1 MQKLFSEFSPSSIS
15 DWKNKFLNDIKESTF
30 ESYIWQNENGFDIQ
44 PLYNSESLSH
54 SYLPAFTHSNWDV
67 CVSSG
72 SSDSKTLNSQLL
84 NQLARGANSISI
96 NCSNINLIQA
106 LDGILLN
113 YIQSTFYIDNQSAN
127 PLFNYLSNHYNL
139 NELNIS
145 ILPIIFNNENDL
157 KNWAN
162 NKSLFNDF
170 AGINTIGV
178 NLYLSHNQNCLA
190 YYEIA
195 LIFSALVEQ
204 LEFLSKKDE
213 ISNSKIVIKTGVNSD
228 YFIQIAKLRAIRRL
242 WNNLKI
248 VYNCKNDIHLIVE
261 TTLTN
266 KSISDS
272 YNNLIRSSIESMAA
286 IAGGCN
292 ELIVS
297 EFDTL
302 NPTDKILS
310 ERLAINQQLVLKDE
324 SYFDKIADVSCGS
337 FYIESITDAIAS
349 KALETFKR
357 FENEGGY
364 FKCIAKS
371 IFFNEINIQAKHQQ
385 DKINNQEKVSV
396 GVNRFK
402 NELENLE
409 FSPNQIESLSN
420 LYINNP
426 SLNFELNNYLK
437 PK

>member
-30 ESYIWQNENGFDIQ
+30 ESYIWQNENGFDIE
-44 PLYNSESLSH
+44 PFYNSESLSH

-67 CVSSG
+67 CVNSS
-72 SSDSKTLNSQLL
+72 SSDSKALNSELL

-127 PLFNYLSNHYNL
+127 PLFNYLSDHYNL

-162 NKSLFNDF
+162 NKSLFNGFD
-170 AGINTIGV
+170 GIKTIGV

-204 LEFLSKKDE
+204 LEFLSKKDK

-248 VYNCKNDIHLIVE
+248 VYNCNNDIHLIVE

-272 YNNLIRSSIESMAA
+272 YNNLIRSTIESMAA

-310 ERLAINQQLVLKDE
+310 ERLAVNQQLILKDE

-364 FKCIAKS
+364 FKCIEKS

-385 DKINNQEKVSV
+385 DKINNQEEVSV

-409 FSPNQIESLSN
+409 FSQNQIESLSN
-420 LYINNP
+420 LCINNP
-426 SLNFELNNYLK
+426 GLNFELNNYLK
-437 PK
+437 S

>member
-1 MQKLFSEFSPSSIS
+1 M
-15 DWKNKFLNDIKESTF
+15 
-30 ESYIWQNENGFDIQ
+30 
-44 PLYNSESLSH
+44 
-54 SYLPAFTHSNWDV
+54 
-67 CVSSG
+67 
-72 SSDSKTLNSQLL
+72 
-84 NQLARGANSISI
+84 
-96 NCSNINLIQA
+96 
-106 LDGILLN
+106 
-113 YIQSTFYIDNQSAN
+113 
-127 PLFNYLSNHYNL
+127 
-139 NELNIS
+139 
-145 ILPIIFNNENDL
+145 
-157 KNWAN
+157 
-162 NKSLFNDF
+162 
-170 AGINTIGV
+170 
-178 NLYLSHNQNCLA
+178 SHNQNCLA

-204 LEFLSKKDE
+204 LEFLSKKDK
-213 ISNSKIVIKTGVNSD
+213 ISTSKIVIKTGVNSD

-248 VYNCKNDIHLIVE
+248 VYNCNNDIHLIVE

-272 YNNLIRSSIESMAA
+272 YNNLIRSTIESMAA

-297 EFDTL
+297 EFDSL

-310 ERLAINQQLVLKDE
+310 ERLAVNQQLILKDE

-337 FYIESITDAIAS
+337 YYIESITDAIAS

-364 FKCIAKS
+364 FKCIEKS

-385 DKINNQEKVSV
+385 DKINNQEEVSV

-409 FSPNQIESLSN
+409 FSQNQIESLSN

-426 SLNFELNNYLK
+426 GLNFELNNYLK
-437 PK
+437 S

>member
-1 MQKLFSEFSPSSIS
+1 MQKLFSEFSSSSIS
-15 DWKNKFLNDIKESTF
+15 DWKIKFLNDLKESTF
-30 ESYIWQNENGFDIQ
+30 ESYIWQNDNGFDIE
-44 PLYNSESLSH
+44 PFYNSESLSH

-67 CVSSG
+67 CVNSS
-72 SSDSKTLNSQLL
+72 SSDSKTLNSELL

-127 PLFNYLSNHYNL
+127 PLFNYLSDHYNL

-162 NKSLFNDF
+162 NKSIFNGFD
-170 AGINTIGV
+170 GIKTIGV

-204 LEFLSKKDE
+204 LEFLSKKDK

-248 VYNCKNDIHLIVE
+248 VFNCNNDIHLIVE

-272 YNNLIRSSIESMAA
+272 YNNLIRSTIESMAA

-297 EFDTL
+297 EFDSL

-310 ERLAINQQLVLKDE
+310 ERLAVNQQLILKDE

-364 FKCIAKS
+364 FKCIEKS

-385 DKINNQEKVSV
+385 DKINNQEEVSV

-409 FSPNQIESLSN
+409 FSQNQIESLSN
-420 LYINNP
+420 LCINNP
-426 SLNFELNNYLK
+426 GLNFELNNYLK
-437 PK
+437 S

>member
-15 DWKNKFLNDIKESTF
+15 DWKKKFLNDIKESTF
-30 ESYIWQNENGFDIQ
+30 ESYIWQNENGFDIE
-44 PLYNSESLSH
+44 PFYNSESLSH

-67 CVSSG
+67 CVNSS
-72 SSDSKTLNSQLL
+72 SSDSKTLNSELL

-113 YIQSTFYIDNQSAN
+113 YIQSTFYIDNQSASS
-127 PLFNYLSNHYNL
+127 LFNYLSDHYNL

-145 ILPIIFNNENDL
+145 ILPILFNNENDL

-162 NKSLFNDF
+162 NKSLFNGFD
-170 AGINTIGV
+170 GIKTIGV

-204 LEFLSKKDE
+204 LEFLSKKE
-213 ISNSKIVIKTGVNSD
+213 QISNSKIVIKTGVNSD

-248 VYNCKNDIHLIVE
+248 VYNCNNDIHLIVE

-272 YNNLIRSSIESMAA
+272 YNNLIRSTIESMAA

-297 EFDTL
+297 EFDRL

-310 ERLAINQQLVLKDE
+310 ERLAVNQQLILKDE
-324 SYFDKIADVSCGS
+324 SYFDKISDVSCGS

-364 FKCIAKS
+364 FKCIEKS

-385 DKINNQEKVSV
+385 DKINNQEEVSV

-420 LYINNP
+420 LCINNP
-426 SLNFELNNYLK
+426 GLNFELNNYLK
-437 PK
+437 S

>member
-30 ESYIWQNENGFDIQ
+30 ESYIWQNENGFDIE
-44 PLYNSESLSH
+44 PFYNSESLSH
-54 SYLPAFTHSNWDV
+54 TYLPAFTHSNWDV

-72 SSDSKTLNSQLL
+72 SSDSKTLNSELL

-127 PLFNYLSNHYNL
+127 PLFNYLSDHYNL

-162 NKSLFNDF
+162 NKSLFNGFD
-170 AGINTIGV
+170 GIKTIGV

-204 LEFLSKKDE
+204 LEFLSKKDK

-248 VYNCKNDIHLIVE
+248 VYNCNNDIHLIVE

-272 YNNLIRSSIESMAA
+272 YNNLIRSTIESMAA

-310 ERLAINQQLVLKDE
+310 ERLAVNQQLILKDE

-364 FKCIAKS
+364 FKCIEKS

-385 DKINNQEKVSV
+385 DKINNQEEVSV

-409 FSPNQIESLSN
+409 FSQNQIESLSN
-420 LYINNP
+420 LCINNP
-426 SLNFELNNYLK
+426 GLNFELNNYLK
-437 PK
+437 S

>member
-15 DWKNKFLNDIKESTF
+15 DWKKKFLNDIKEPTF
-30 ESYIWQNENGFDIQ
+30 ESYIWQNENGFDIE
-44 PLYNSESLSH
+44 PFYNSESLSH
-54 SYLPAFTHSNWDV
+54 TYLPAFTHSNWDV
-67 CVSSG
+67 CVNSS
-72 SSDSKTLNSQLL
+72 SSDSKTLNSELL

-113 YIQSTFYIDNQSAN
+113 YIQSTFYIDNQSAK
-127 PLFNYLSNHYNL
+127 PLFNYLSDHYNL

-162 NKSLFNDF
+162 NKSLFNGF
-170 AGINTIGV
+170 EGIKTIGV

-204 LEFLSKKDE
+204 LEFLSKKNK
-213 ISNSKIVIKTGVNSD
+213 ISTSKIVIKTGVNSD

-248 VYNCKNDIHLIVE
+248 VYNCNNDIHLIVE

-272 YNNLIRSSIESMAA
+272 YNNLIRSTIESMAA

-297 EFDTL
+297 EFDSL

-310 ERLAINQQLVLKDE
+310 ERLAVNQQLILKDE
-324 SYFDKIADVSCGS
+324 SYFDKTADVSCGS
-337 FYIESITDAIAS
+337 FYIETITDAIAS

-364 FKCIAKS
+364 FKCIEKS

-385 DKINNQEKVSV
+385 DKINNQEEVSV

-420 LYINNP
+420 LCINNP

-437 PK
+437 S

>member
-30 ESYIWQNENGFDIQ
+30 ESYIWQNENGFDIE
-44 PLYNSESLSH
+44 PFYNSESLSH
-54 SYLPAFTHSNWDV
+54 TYLPAFTHSNWDV
-67 CVSSG
+67 CVNSS
-72 SSDSKTLNSQLL
+72 SSDSKTLNSELL

-127 PLFNYLSNHYNL
+127 PLFNYLSDHYNL

-162 NKSLFNDF
+162 NKSLFNGFD
-170 AGINTIGV
+170 GIKTIGV

-204 LEFLSKKDE
+204 LEFLSKKDK

-248 VYNCKNDIHLIVE
+248 VYNCNNDIHLIVE

-272 YNNLIRSSIESMAA
+272 YNNLIRSTIESMAA

-310 ERLAINQQLVLKDE
+310 ERLAVNQQLILKDE

-364 FKCIAKS
+364 FKCIEKS

-385 DKINNQEKVSV
+385 DKINNQEEVSV

-409 FSPNQIESLSN
+409 FSQNQIESLSN
-420 LYINNP
+420 LCINNP
-426 SLNFELNNYLK
+426 GLNFELNNYLK
-437 PK
+437 S

>member
-30 ESYIWQNENGFDIQ
+30 ESYIWQNENGFDIE
-44 PLYNSESLSH
+44 PFYNSESLSH

-67 CVSSG
+67 CVSSS
-72 SSDSKTLNSQLL
+72 SSDSKALNSELL

-113 YIQSTFYIDNQSAN
+113 YIQSTFYIDNQSASS
-127 PLFNYLSNHYNL
+127 LFNYLSDHYNL

-145 ILPIIFNNENDL
+145 ILPILFNNENDL

-162 NKSLFNDF
+162 NKSLFNGFD
-170 AGINTIGV
+170 GIKTIGV

-204 LEFLSKKDE
+204 LEFLSKKDK

-248 VYNCKNDIHLIVE
+248 VYNCNNDIHLIVE

-272 YNNLIRSSIESMAA
+272 YNNLIRSTIESMAA

-310 ERLAINQQLVLKDE
+310 ERLAVNQQLILKDE

-364 FKCIAKS
+364 FKCIEKS

-385 DKINNQEKVSV
+385 DKINNQEEVSV

-409 FSPNQIESLSN
+409 FSQNQIESLSN
-420 LYINNP
+420 LCINNP
-426 SLNFELNNYLK
+426 GLNFELNNYLK
-437 PK
+437 S

>member
-30 ESYIWQNENGFDIQ
+30 ESYIWQNENGFDIE
-44 PLYNSESLSH
+44 PFYNSESLSH

-67 CVSSG
+67 CVSSS
-72 SSDSKTLNSQLL
+72 SSDSKALNSELL

-127 PLFNYLSNHYNL
+127 SLFNYLSDHYNL

-162 NKSLFNDF
+162 NKSLFNGFD
-170 AGINTIGV
+170 GIKTIGV

-204 LEFLSKKDE
+204 LEFLSKKE
-213 ISNSKIVIKTGVNSD
+213 QISNSKIVIKTGVNSD

-248 VYNCKNDIHLIVE
+248 VYNCNNDIHLIVE

-272 YNNLIRSSIESMAA
+272 YNNLIRSTIESMAA

-310 ERLAINQQLVLKDE
+310 ERLAVNQQLILKDE

-364 FKCIAKS
+364 FKCIEKS

-385 DKINNQEKVSV
+385 DKINNQEEVSV

-409 FSPNQIESLSN
+409 FSQNQIESLSN
-420 LYINNP
+420 LCINNP
-426 SLNFELNNYLK
+426 GLNFELNNYLK
-437 PK
+437 S

>member
-15 DWKNKFLNDIKESTF
+15 DWKKKFLNDIKESTF
-30 ESYIWQNENGFDIQ
+30 ESYIWQNENGFDIE
-44 PLYNSESLSH
+44 PFYNSESLSH

-72 SSDSKTLNSQLL
+72 SSDSKSLNSELL

-96 NCSNINLIQA
+96 NCSNINLVQA

-113 YIQSTFYIDNQSAN
+113 YIQSTFYIDNQSASS
-127 PLFNYLSNHYNL
+127 LFNYLSDHYNL

-145 ILPIIFNNENDL
+145 ILPILFNNENDL

-162 NKSLFNDF
+162 NKSLFNGFD
-170 AGINTIGV
+170 GIKTIGV

-204 LEFLSKKDE
+204 LEFLSKKE
-213 ISNSKIVIKTGVNSD
+213 QISTSKIVIKTGVNSD

-248 VYNCKNDIHLIVE
+248 VYNCNNDIHLIVE

-272 YNNLIRSSIESMAA
+272 YNNLIRSTIESMAA

-297 EFDTL
+297 EFDSL
-302 NPTDKILS
+302 IPTDKILS
-310 ERLAINQQLVLKDE
+310 ERLAVNQQLILKDE

-337 FYIESITDAIAS
+337 YYIESITDAIAS

-364 FKCIAKS
+364 FKCIEKS

-385 DKINNQEKVSV
+385 DKINNQEEVSV

-409 FSPNQIESLSN
+409 FSQNQIESLSN
-420 LYINNP
+420 MCINNP
-426 SLNFELNNYLK
+426 GLNFELNNYLK
-437 PK
+437 S

>member
-15 DWKNKFLNDIKESTF
+15 DWKKKFLNDIKESTF
-30 ESYIWQNENGFDIQ
+30 ESYIWQNENGFDIE
-44 PLYNSESLSH
+44 PFYNSESLSH

-72 SSDSKTLNSQLL
+72 SSDSKTLNSELL

-127 PLFNYLSNHYNL
+127 PLFNYLSDHYNL

-162 NKSLFNDF
+162 NKSLFNGFD
-170 AGINTIGV
+170 GIKTIGV

-204 LEFLSKKDE
+204 LEFLSKKDK
-213 ISNSKIVIKTGVNSD
+213 ISTSKIVIKTGVNSD

-248 VYNCKNDIHLIVE
+248 VYNCNNDIHLIVE

-272 YNNLIRSSIESMAA
+272 YNNLIRSTIESMAA

-297 EFDTL
+297 EFDSL

-310 ERLAINQQLVLKDE
+310 ERLAVNQQLILKDE

-357 FENEGGY
+357 LENEGGY
-364 FKCIAKS
+364 FKCIEKS

-385 DKINNQEKVSV
+385 DKINNQEEVSV

-420 LYINNP
+420 LCINNP

-437 PK
+437 S

>member
-30 ESYIWQNENGFDIQ
+30 ESYIWQNENGFDIE
-44 PLYNSESLSH
+44 PFYNSESLSH

-67 CVSSG
+67 CVNSS
-72 SSDSKTLNSQLL
+72 SSDSKTLNSELL

-113 YIQSTFYIDNQSAN
+113 YIQSTFYIDNQSASS
-127 PLFNYLSNHYNL
+127 LFNYLSDHYNL

-145 ILPIIFNNENDL
+145 ILPILFNNENDL

-162 NKSLFNDF
+162 NKSLFNGFD
-170 AGINTIGV
+170 GIKTIGV

-204 LEFLSKKDE
+204 LEFLSKKDQ

-248 VYNCKNDIHLIVE
+248 VYNCNNDIHLIVE

-272 YNNLIRSSIESMAA
+272 YNNLIRSTIESMAA

-310 ERLAINQQLVLKDE
+310 ERLAVNQQLILKDE

-364 FKCIAKS
+364 FKCIEKS

-385 DKINNQEKVSV
+385 DKINNQEEVSV

-409 FSPNQIESLSN
+409 FSQNQIESLSN
-420 LYINNP
+420 LCINNP
-426 SLNFELNNYLK
+426 GLNFELNNYLK
-437 PK
+437 S

>member
-15 DWKNKFLNDIKESTF
+15 DWKKKFLNDIKESTF
-30 ESYIWQNENGFDIQ
+30 ESYIWQNENGFDIE
-44 PLYNSESLSH
+44 PFYNSESLSH
-54 SYLPAFTHSNWDV
+54 TYLPAFTHSNWDV
-67 CVSSG
+67 CVSS
-72 SSDSKTLNSQLL
+72 SSADSKALNSELL

-127 PLFNYLSNHYNL
+127 PLFNYLSDHYNL

-162 NKSLFNDF
+162 NKSLFNGFD
-170 AGINTIGV
+170 GIKTIGV

-204 LEFLSKKDE
+204 LEFLSKKDK
-213 ISNSKIVIKTGVNSD
+213 ISTSKIVIKTGVNSD

-248 VYNCKNDIHLIVE
+248 VYNCNNDIHLIVE

-272 YNNLIRSSIESMAA
+272 YNNLIRSTIESMAA

-310 ERLAINQQLVLKDE
+310 ERLAVNQQLILKDE

-364 FKCIAKS
+364 FKCIEKS

-385 DKINNQEKVSV
+385 DKINNQEEVSV

-409 FSPNQIESLSN
+409 FSQNQIESLSN
-420 LYINNP
+420 LCINNP

-437 PK
+437 S

>member
-15 DWKNKFLNDIKESTF
+15 DWKNKFLNDIKKSTF
-30 ESYIWQNENGFDIQ
+30 ESYIWQNENGFDIE
-44 PLYNSESLSH
+44 PFYNSESLSH

-67 CVSSG
+67 CVSSS
-72 SSDSKTLNSQLL
+72 SSDSKALNSELL

-113 YIQSTFYIDNQSAN
+113 YIQSTFYIDNQSASS
-127 PLFNYLSNHYNL
+127 LFNYLSDHYNL

-162 NKSLFNDF
+162 NKSLFNGFD
-170 AGINTIGV
+170 GIKTIGV

-204 LEFLSKKDE
+204 LEFLSKKNK
-213 ISNSKIVIKTGVNSD
+213 ISTSKIVIKTGVNSD

-248 VYNCKNDIHLIVE
+248 VYNCNNDIHLIVE

-272 YNNLIRSSIESMAA
+272 YNNLIRSTIESMAA

-310 ERLAINQQLVLKDE
+310 ERLAVNQQLILKDE

-364 FKCIAKS
+364 FKCIEKS

-385 DKINNQEKVSV
+385 DKINNQEEVSV

-409 FSPNQIESLSN
+409 FSQNQIESLSN
-420 LYINNP
+420 LCINNP

-437 PK
+437 S